1 MERTWIRTLGA
12 LLLGLT
18 LVAGVGCKSLW
29 ASFTSP
35 SDSVSGSFNAI
46 SGSSKALFDGI
57 SQSCSG
63 SKPSKSEL
71 AYGDDMR
78 VMVRAYVETS
88 EPGDGFL
95 RAIGQIAELH
105 GIDDWEA
112 EVTTFHALGV
122 GLSQAGLDANQTQS
136 YLAAVGLAAE
146 DDLHHVR
153 EGSAATAR

>member
-1 MERTWIRTLGA
+1 MKHVRIHLLGA
-12 LLLGLT
+12 VLLGLIVT
-18 LVAGVGCKSLW
+18 TGTGCKSLW

-35 SDSVSGSFNAI
+35 SDSI
-46 SGSSKALFDGI
+46 SGSSTSISGSVEALFDGI

-78 VMVRAYVETS
+78 VMVRAYVEKA
-88 EPGDGFL
+88 EPADGLL
-95 RAIGQIAELH
+95 RAIGHVAEQH

-112 EVTTFHALGV
+112 EVTTFHALGI
-122 GLSQAGLDANQTQS
+122 GFSQAGFDPSQTQT
-136 YLAAVGLAAE
+136 YLASIGVTTE
-146 DDLHHVR
+146 DNLRHVQ

>member
-12 LLLGLT
+12 LLLGLI
-18 LVAGVGCKSLW
+18 LVAGAGCKSLW

-46 SGSSKALFDGI
+46 SGSSRALFDGI

-63 SKPSKSEL
+63 TKPSKSEL

-105 GIDDWEA
+105 GIDGWEA
-112 EVTTFHALGV
+112 EATTFHALGV
-122 GLSQAGLDANQTQS
+122 GLSQVGLDPNQTQS

-146 DDLHHVR
+146 NDLRHVR
-153 EGSAATAR
+153 EGGAATAR